1 VQHKGAQEKK
11 KKGNEPATKAKKKS
25 NEPTKRALF
34 TLVRS
39 NLYKIKDF
47 YHVTNVGASSPK
59 AHLEPMT
66 ILHVVHN

>member
-1 VQHKGAQEKK
+1 VAIFSL
-11 KKGNEPATKAKKKS
+11 GNVKFGLIRDLDLVS
-25 NEPTKRALF
+25 SGLF